1 MENNNQIQQETK
13 ELQNVQPIQEPNA
26 PQNNLGT
33 PGKGLGIA
41 SFIVAM
47 VAVLFTILSIVLPFV
62 ALSSKNQTATTV
74 MGIIVIISPLL
85 ALILSVIGLVLS
97 SISKKQGFR
106 GGLRGAG
113 FGISLSFLI
122 LDGIAFLIILS
133 CVGCMGYLYQ
143 DTKKTQESMYNDA
156 LDRTEDMYD
165 NTLDHVFG
173 E

>member
-1 MENNNQIQQETK
+1 MENNNSSIQQ
-13 ELQNVQPIQEPNA
+13 QVPQMSQI
-26 PQNNLGT
+26 PQNGNGV

-41 SFIVAM
+41 SFVVAM
-47 VAVLFTILSIVLPFV
+47 AAVLFTILSIVLPFV
-62 ALSSKNQTATTV
+62 VLGTQNKNAAGV
-74 MGIIVIISPLL
+74 MAIICIISPLV

-97 SISKKQGFR
+97 SISKKLGYH

-113 FGISLSFLI
+113 FGVSLSFLI

-143 DTKKTQESMYNDA
+143 DTKKTQESVYNDA
-156 LDRTEDMYD
+156 MDRTEDMYD

-173 E
+173 G